1 MSEQEWFSKDFY
13 KVLGVD
19 KTADKKAITKA
30 YRKLARKWHP
40 DQNPGDKTVEAK
52 FKEIGE
58 AYAVLSNDEDRK
70 RYDAIRAM
78 AGGGARFSAGSGGTG
93 GFEDLFGGFNGGGF
107 GGGGHN
113 VRFQTSGM
121 PGGGAGFEDILSGL
135 FGGGGSASTRF
146 GGDPYGSPFGAG
158 SHAQQAA
165 PTPEKGGTVR
175 AKLSISFRQ
184 ALNGATLTIK
194 VGGSPIKVRIP
205 AGIKDGQKVRVK
217 GHGKPGMHGGSAGA
231 PEVAV
236 TVKPHPV
243 YSRAGNDLV
252 MTLPVTVSEA
262 ILGATI
268 DVPMIDGNTATVKVP
283 AGSSSGSEIR
293 VRGGGV
299 KTSKATGD
307 LIARVAIPVPDK
319 QSRDPKKLA
328 KEIAKAEG
336 DLDVRASLLEAVEV

>member
-40 DQNPGDKTVEAK
+40 DQNPGDKAAEAK

-93 GFEDLFGGFNGGGF
+93 GFEDLFGAFGGGF
-107 GGGGHN
+107 GGGGPN

-135 FGGGGSASTRF
+135 FGGGGGAGARF
-146 GGDPYGSPFGAG
+146 GGDPYGSPFGAAG
-158 SHAQQAA
+158 HAPRSA

-217 GHGKPGMHGGSAGA
+217 GHGKPGINGGPTGDL
-231 PEVAV
+231 EVAV

-243 YSRAGNDLV
+243 YSREGNDLV
-252 MTLPVTVSEA
+252 MDLPVTVSEA
-262 ILGATI
+262 ILGAVVDIPT
-268 DVPMIDGNTATVKVP
+268 IDGNTATVKVP
-283 AGSSSGSEIR
+283 AGSSSGAEIR

-307 LIARVAIPVPDK
+307 LIARVSIQVPEK
-319 QSRDPKKLA
+319 PSRDLKKLA
-328 KEIAKAEG
+328 EEMAKAEG
-336 DLDVRASLLEAVEV
+336 DLDVRASLAEAAEE

>member
-40 DQNPGDKTVEAK
+40 YQNPGDKAAEAK

-93 GFEDLFGGFNGGGF
+93 GFEDLFGAFGGGGF

-135 FGGGGSASTRF
+135 FGGSGGASARF
-146 GGDPYGSPFGAG
+146 GGDPYGSSFGG
-158 SHAQQAA
+158 GHAPRSA

-217 GHGKPGMHGGSAGA
+217 GHGKPGTNGGPAGDL
-231 PEVAV
+231 EVAV

-243 YSRAGNDLV
+243 YSREGNDLV
-252 MTLPVTVSEA
+252 MELPVTVSEA
-262 ILGATI
+262 ILGCVV
-268 DVPMIDGNTATVKVP
+268 DVPMVDGNTATVKVP
-283 AGSSSGSEIR
+283 AGSSSGAEIR
-293 VRGGGV
+293 VSGGGV
-299 KTSKATGD
+299 KSSKATGD
-307 LIARVAIPVPDK
+307 LIARVAIRVPEK
-319 QSRDPKKLA
+319 PSRELKKLA
-328 KEIAKAEG
+328 KELAQAEG
-336 DLDVRASLLEAVEV
+336 DLDVRASLAKAAEE

>member
-30 YRKLARKWHP
+30 YRKLARQWHP
-40 DQNPGDKTVEAK
+40 DQNPGDKAAEAK

-78 AGGGARFSAGSGGTG
+78 ASGGARFSAGSGGAG
-93 GFEDLFGGFNGGGF
+93 GFEDLFGAFGGAGGSF

-113 VRFQTSGM
+113 VRFQASGM

-135 FGGGGSASTRF
+135 FGGAAGGGSRF
-146 GGDPYGSPFGAG
+146 GGESYGSPFSARASRG
-158 SHAQQAA
+158 A

-175 AKLSISFRQ
+175 AKLSISLRQ

-217 GHGKPGMHGGSAGA
+217 GHGKPGLHGGPTGDL
-231 PEVAV
+231 EVAV

-243 YSRAGNDLV
+243 YSREGNDLV
-252 MTLPVTVSEA
+252 VTLPVTVSEA
-262 ILGATI
+262 ILGTVI
-268 DVPMIDGNTATVKVP
+268 DVPMIDGGTAAVKVP
-283 AGSSSGSEIR
+283 AGSSSGAEIR
-293 VRGGGV
+293 VRGKGV
-299 KTSKATGD
+299 STSKVSGD
-307 LIARVAIPVPDK
+307 LIARVAIQVPEK
-319 QSRDPKKLA
+319 PNRELKRLA
-328 KEIAKAEG
+328 KEMAQAEG
-336 DLDVRASLLEAVEV
+336 DLDVRASLAKTAQE

>member
-19 KTADKKAITKA
+19 KKADKKAITKA
-30 YRKLARKWHP
+30 YRKLARQWHP
-40 DQNPGDKTVEAK
+40 DQNPGDTAAETR

-58 AYAVLSNDEDRK
+58 AYAVLSNDEERK

-78 AGGGARFSAGSGGTG
+78 AGGGARFSAGSGGAG
-93 GFEDLFGGFNGGGF
+93 GFEDLFGGFSGAGGSF

-113 VRFQTSGM
+113 VRFQASGM

-135 FGGGGSASTRF
+135 FGGAAGGSSRF
-146 GGDPYGSPFGAG
+146 GGESYGSPFSARA
-158 SHAQQAA
+158 SHGA

-175 AKLSISFRQ
+175 AKLSISLRQ

-217 GHGKPGMHGGSAGA
+217 GHGKPGLHGGPTGDL
-231 PEVAV
+231 EVAV

-243 YSRAGNDLV
+243 YSREGNDLV
-252 MTLPVTVSEA
+252 VTLPVTVSEA
-262 ILGATI
+262 ILGTVI
-268 DVPMIDGNTATVKVP
+268 DVPTIDGGTAAVKVP
-283 AGSSSGSEIR
+283 AGSSSGAEIR
-293 VRGGGV
+293 VRGKGV
-299 KTSKATGD
+299 STSKVSGD
-307 LIARVAIPVPDK
+307 LIARVAIQVPEK
-319 QSRDPKKLA
+319 PNRELKRLA
-328 KEIAKAEG
+328 KEMAQVEG
-336 DLDVRASLLEAVEV
+336 DLDVRASLAKTAQE

>member
-19 KTADKKAITKA
+19 KKADKKAITKA

-217 GHGKPGMHGGSAGA
+217 GHGKPGMHGGSAGDL
-231 PEVAV
+231 EVAV

-243 YSRAGNDLV
+243 YSREGNDLV

-268 DVPMIDGNTATVKVP
+268 DVPMVDGNTTTVKVP
-283 AGSSSGSEIR
+283 AGSSSGAEIR
-293 VRGGGV
+293 VRGEGV
-299 KTSKATGD
+299 KTSKTTGD
-307 LIARVAIPVPDK
+307 LIARLSIQVPAK
-319 QSRDPKKLA
+319 PSRELKKLA
-328 KEIAKAEG
+328 KDMAKAEG
-336 DLDVRASLLEAVEV
+336 DLDVRASLAKAAEE

>member
-19 KTADKKAITKA
+19 KKADKKAITKA
-30 YRKLARKWHP
+30 YRKLARQWHP
-40 DQNPGDKTVEAK
+40 DQNPGDTAAETK

-58 AYAVLSNDEDRK
+58 AYAVLSNDEERK

-78 AGGGARFSAGSGGTG
+78 AGGGARFSAGSGGAG
-93 GFEDLFGGFNGGGF
+93 GFEDLFGAFGGAGGSF

-113 VRFQTSGM
+113 VRFQASGM

-135 FGGGGSASTRF
+135 FGGAAGGGSRF
-146 GGDPYGSPFGAG
+146 GGESYGSPFSARASRG
-158 SHAQQAA
+158 A

-175 AKLSISFRQ
+175 AKLSISLRQ

-217 GHGKPGMHGGSAGA
+217 GHGKPGLHGGPTGDL
-231 PEVAV
+231 EVAV

-243 YSRAGNDLV
+243 YSREGNDLV
-252 MTLPVTVSEA
+252 VTLPVTVSEA
-262 ILGATI
+262 ILGTVI
-268 DVPMIDGNTATVKVP
+268 DVPMIDGGTAAVKVP
-283 AGSSSGSEIR
+283 AGSSSGAEIR
-293 VRGGGV
+293 VRGKGV
-299 KTSKATGD
+299 STSKVSGD
-307 LIARVAIPVPDK
+307 LIARVAIQVPEK
-319 QSRDPKKLA
+319 PNRELKRLA
-328 KEIAKAEG
+328 KEMAQAEG
-336 DLDVRASLLEAVEV
+336 DLDVRASLAKAAQE

>member
-1 MSEQEWFSKDFY
+1 MSEQDWFSKDFY

-30 YRKLARKWHP
+30 YRKLARQWHP
-40 DQNPGDKTVEAK
+40 DQNPGDKAAEAK

-78 AGGGARFSAGSGGTG
+78 ASGGARFSAGSGGAG
-93 GFEDLFGGFNGGGF
+93 GFEDLFGAF

-121 PGGGAGFEDILSGL
+121 PGGGAGFEDILSGI
-135 FGGGGSASTRF
+135 FGGGGGASARF
-146 GGDPYGSPFGAG
+146 GGDPYGSSFGG
-158 SHAQQAA
+158 GHAPRSA

-175 AKLSISFRQ
+175 AKLAISFRQ

-217 GHGKPGMHGGSAGA
+217 GHGKPGTHGGPAGDL
-231 PEVAV
+231 EVAV

-243 YSRAGNDLV
+243 YSREGNDLV
-252 MTLPVTVSEA
+252 MDLPVTVSEA
-262 ILGATI
+262 ILGAVV

-283 AGSSSGSEIR
+283 AGSSSGAEIR

-307 LIARVAIPVPDK
+307 LIARVAIRVPEK
-319 QSRDPKKLA
+319 PGRELKKLA
-328 KEIAKAEG
+328 KEMAQAEG
-336 DLDVRASLLEAVEV
+336 DLDVRATLAEAAQE

>member
-30 YRKLARKWHP
+30 YRKLARQWHP
-40 DQNPGDKTVEAK
+40 DQNPGDKAAEDK

-78 AGGGARFSAGSGGTG
+78 ASGGARFSAGSGGAG
-93 GFEDLFGGFNGGGF
+93 GFEDLFGAFGGTGGF

-135 FGGGGSASTRF
+135 FGGGGSARF
-146 GGDPYGSPFGAG
+146 GGDPYGSPFGAAG
-158 SHAQQAA
+158 HAQQGA

-175 AKLSISFRQ
+175 AKLAISFRQ

-217 GHGKPGMHGGSAGA
+217 GHGKPGINGGPTGDL
-231 PEVAV
+231 EVAV

-243 YSRAGNDLV
+243 YSREGNDLV
-252 MTLPVTVSEA
+252 MDLPVTVSEA
-262 ILGATI
+262 ILGAVVDIPT
-268 DVPMIDGNTATVKVP
+268 IDGNTATVKVP
-283 AGSSSGSEIR
+283 AGSSSGAKIR

-307 LIARVAIPVPDK
+307 LIARVSIQVPEK
-319 QSRDPKKLA
+319 PRRDLKKLA
-328 KEIAKAEG
+328 EEMAKAEG
-336 DLDVRASLLEAVEV
+336 DLDVRASLAEAAEE